1 MKNIGGTK
9 YTRLNKDD
17 NKNNDM
23 EQPSIARIS
32 AYYNKNQKK
41 EYRRQR
47 VDLRKGHCF
56 RKGAHRR

>member
-41 EYRRQR
+41 EYRR
-47 VDLRKGHCF
+47 
-56 RKGAHRR
+56 